1 MSKTVKIAL
10 IVVVLGGIAA
20 AIIGYKMYNKP
31 HRDISQEDPDF
42 TYTSDEL
49 YNDYSSDE
57 EAANAKYLDKVIQ
70 VSGPVEMVEI
80 NQGGDI
86 NITLTA
92 EEAMMGGVS
101 ATVDSRFK
109 SEAEA
114 ISNGDQVTLKCR
126 CTGMLMDVVL
136 VDCSIVE

>member
-1 MSKTVKIAL
+1 MNKTVKIIIAL
-10 IVVVLGGIAA
+10 VILGGVVG
-20 AIIGYKMYNKP
+20 AIIAYKMYNKP
-31 HRDISQEDPDF
+31 HRDISQEEPDY
-42 TYTSDEL
+42 TYSSDEL
-49 YNDYSSDE
+49 YNDYVSDE

-70 VSGPVEMVEI
+70 VSGPVDMVEI

-86 NITLTA
+86 NITLNA

-109 SEAEA
+109 EQAES
-114 ISNGDQVTLKCR
+114 IEDGDQITLKCR